1 MLIYITEVFA
11 LLINWITCG
20 PYLVILLTVDWS
32 CLPAP
37 ISTENGTWMSY
48 CRWSGTLK
56 LYLQYS
62 WLLCDIFLKRNTKDV
77 LPDMPSYPYLQ
88 SSLSIFHSTKYCK
101 INLLKAQFW
110 SCHHR
115 MENIS
120 TNPHSLQNKFLNRKD
135 GQMYL
140 LWHNIRRHEV
150 STVLENNTKVDSFL
164 NLFFYYSWQTVQIS
178 FRCTPK
184 WLDIYTPYTVAEM
197 PIWKLAIPSTYPMLK
212 KLLAQLTAQSWSWAP
227 VQS

>member
-88 SSLSIFHSTKYCK
+88 SSLSSILQSTAKLIFLRHSSDHAITVWK
-101 INLLKAQFW
+101 IFQPI
-110 SCHHR
+110 H
-115 MENIS
+115 I
-120 TNPHSLQNKFLNRKD
+120 
-135 GQMYL
+135 
-140 LWHNIRRHEV
+140 
-150 STVLENNTKVDSFL
+150 
-164 NLFFYYSWQTVQIS
+164 
-178 FRCTPK
+178 
-184 WLDIYTPYTVAEM
+184 PYR
-197 PIWKLAIPSTYPMLK
+197 INF
-212 KLLAQLTAQSWSWAP
+212 
-227 VQS
+227 

>member
-1 MLIYITEVFA
+1 MWHFFKKEHKRCITRHA
-11 LLINWITCG
+11 KL
-20 PYLVILLTVDWS
+20 S
-32 CLPAP
+32 LPAV
-37 ISTENGTWMSY
+37 
-48 CRWSGTLK
+48 
-56 LYLQYS
+56 
-62 WLLCDIFLKRNTKDV
+62 F
-77 LPDMPSYPYLQ
+77 
-88 SSLSIFHSTKYCK
+88 SIFHSTKYCK

-110 SCHHR
+110 SCHHC

-227 VQS
+227 VQSLGQSLLPCTRHCPCRRHHSTVTTRGGWRGLRLVDR